1 MHFVNYLP
9 FGLLI
14 LVPGIILLYILKQKS
29 EDKDISSLYL
39 WRETYKNIEVSKPWE
54 KLKNNLLMYLQIAV
68 VLGLI
73 LALAGPY
80 IASREG
86 AADHVVLVFDNSG
99 SMNALYA
106 KGKSRLDTAKEQAV
120 DYVEQLSTNTDVTV
134 VSSNQTAKVALAG
147 GKDKQKIKE
156 VIYGLE
162 GTHVAGDVNPA
173 VTMTE
178 AMAEQWESY
187 ETILF
192 TDSSVDLGK
201 LTADVVDLSNE
212 GSNAAID
219 YVNYDYEQ
227 DGSLSVLAKVTN
239 YGTNTISTDVNLYLN
254 NKMTAIEKVSDLAP
268 GKDTVIYFRNVTIPK
283 GKKNTSTTI
292 KAEINEKDDLNQ
304 DNTAY
309 NVIREKEEQS
319 VLLIS
324 KQNVFLEKALL
335 TMDNIK
341 VYKTSSLEEADQSKT
356 YDLYIFDGVKPETIP
371 DSNILFVNPKETGE
385 YGELFTVD
393 GKVKSGSFINLKS
406 QDFTQLIDAD
416 FSFGVNQYMKVTPK
430 SKAQVFLQS
439 DDNTV
444 GFVEKVKGKQIA
456 VLAFDLH
463 NSDFALQTEF
473 PILMN
478 QLFGKMLNSYLLTE
492 AVITA
497 GENYEVNQVSF
508 VKETA
513 GLYQVEGE
521 MAAGKVEETLAV
533 NFPST
538 DESKLTTKVNVNK
551 DENTNNSKQ
560 KTTNTIQRKT
570 RNIKTPVIFMVLLF
584 LILEWIVY
592 LRRR

>member
-1 MHFVNYLP
+1 MYFINYLP

-54 KLKNNLLMYLQIAV
+54 RLKNNLLMYLQIAV

-86 AADHVVLVFDNSG
+86 AAEHIVLVFDNSG

-106 KGKSRLDTAKEQAV
+106 KGKSRIDTAKEQAV
-120 DYVEQLSTNTDVTV
+120 DYVEQLSTNVDVTV
-134 VSSNQTAKVALAG
+134 LSSNQTAKVVLAG
-147 GKDKQKIKE
+147 GKDKQKVKE
-156 VIYGLE
+156 AIYGLE
-162 GTHVAGDVNPA
+162 CTHVAGDVNPA

-178 AMAEQWESY
+178 AMAEQWDSY
-187 ETILF
+187 EAVVF
-192 TDSSVDLGK
+192 TDNDVDLGK
-201 LTADVVDLSNE
+201 LNADVVDLSSQGN
-212 GSNAAID
+212 NAAID

-239 YGTNTISTDVNLYLN
+239 YGTSTISTDVNLYLN
-254 NKMTAIEKVSDLAP
+254 NKMTAIEQVSDLAS
-268 GKDTVIYFRNVTIPK
+268 GKDTVIYFKNVTIPK
-283 GKKNTSTTI
+283 VKKGDSITI

-304 DNTAY
+304 DNIAY

-324 KQNVFLEKALL
+324 DQNVFLEKALL
-335 TMDNIK
+335 TMENIK
-341 VYKTSSLEEADQSKT
+341 IYKATSLEEADQSKK
-356 YDLYIFDGVKPETIP
+356 YDLYIFDGVKPERIP

-385 YGELFTVD
+385 YGELFTVE
-393 GKVKSGSFINLKS
+393 GKEKSGSFIHLKS
-406 QDFTQLIDAD
+406 QDFIELIDAD

-430 SKAQVFLQS
+430 AKAQVFLQNEE
-439 DDNTV
+439 NTV

-473 PILMN
+473 PILMH

-497 GENYEVNQVSF
+497 GDSYEVNQVSF

-521 MAAGKVEETLAV
+521 MAEGKVEETLAV

-538 DESKLTTKVNVNK
+538 EESKLTTQVSANK
-551 DENTNNSKQ
+551 DENAHNSKQ
-560 KTTNTIQRKT
+560 KTKNTIQRKT
-570 RNIKTPVIFMVLLF
+570 RDIKTPIILFALLF

>member
-1 MHFVNYLP
+1 M
-9 FGLLI
+9 
-14 LVPGIILLYILKQKS
+14 VPGIILLYILKQKS

-54 KLKNNLLMYLQIAV
+54 RLKNNLLMYLQIAV

-86 AADHVVLVFDNSG
+86 AAEHIVLVFDNSG

-106 KGKSRLDTAKEQAV
+106 KGKSRIDTAKEQAV
-120 DYVEQLSTNTDVTV
+120 DYVEQLSTNVDVTV
-134 VSSNQTAKVALAG
+134 LSSNQTAKVVLAG
-147 GKDKQKIKE
+147 GKDKQKVKE
-156 VIYGLE
+156 AIYGLE
-162 GTHVAGDVNPA
+162 CTHVAGDVKPA

-178 AMAEQWESY
+178 AMAEQWDSY
-187 ETILF
+187 EAVVF
-192 TDSSVDLGK
+192 TDNDVDLGK
-201 LTADVVDLSNE
+201 LNADVVDLSSQGN
-212 GSNAAID
+212 NAAID

-239 YGTNTISTDVNLYLN
+239 YGTSTISTDVNLYLN
-254 NKMTAIEKVSDLAP
+254 NKMTAIEQVSDLAS
-268 GKDTVIYFRNVTIPK
+268 GKDTVIYFKNVTIPK
-283 GKKNTSTTI
+283 VKKGDSITI

-304 DNTAY
+304 DNIAY

-324 KQNVFLEKALL
+324 DQNVFLEKALL
-335 TMDNIK
+335 TMENIK
-341 VYKTSSLEEADQSKT
+341 IYKATSLEEADQSKK
-356 YDLYIFDGVKPETIP
+356 YDLYIFDGVKPERIP

-385 YGELFTVD
+385 YGELFTVE
-393 GKVKSGSFINLKS
+393 GKEKSGSFIHLKS
-406 QDFTQLIDAD
+406 QDFIELIDAD

-430 SKAQVFLQS
+430 AKAQVFLQNEE
-439 DDNTV
+439 NTV

-473 PILMN
+473 PILMH

-497 GENYEVNQVSF
+497 GDSYEVNQVSF

-521 MAAGKVEETLAV
+521 MAEGKVEETLAV

-538 DESKLTTKVNVNK
+538 EESKLTTQVSANK
-551 DENTNNSKQ
+551 DENAHNSKQ
-560 KTTNTIQRKT
+560 KTKNTIQRKT
-570 RNIKTPVIFMVLLF
+570 RDIKTPIILFALLF

>member
-1 MHFVNYLP
+1 M
-9 FGLLI
+9 
-14 LVPGIILLYILKQKS
+14 VPGIILLYILKQKS

-54 KLKNNLLMYLQIAV
+54 RLKNNLLMYLQIAV

-86 AADHVVLVFDNSG
+86 AAEHIVLVFDNSG

-106 KGKSRLDTAKEQAV
+106 KGKSRIDTAKEQAV
-120 DYVEQLSTNTDVTV
+120 DYVEQLSTNVDVTV
-134 VSSNQTAKVALAG
+134 LSSNQTAKVVLAG
-147 GKDKQKIKE
+147 GKDKQKVKE
-156 VIYGLE
+156 AIYGLE
-162 GTHVAGDVNPA
+162 CTHVAGDVNPA

-178 AMAEQWESY
+178 AMAEQWDSY
-187 ETILF
+187 EAVVF
-192 TDSSVDLGK
+192 TDNDVDLGK
-201 LTADVVDLSNE
+201 LNADVVDLSSQGN
-212 GSNAAID
+212 NAAID

-239 YGTNTISTDVNLYLN
+239 YGTSTISTDVNLYLN
-254 NKMTAIEKVSDLAP
+254 NKMTAIEQVSDLAS
-268 GKDTVIYFRNVTIPK
+268 GKDTVIYFKNVTIPK
-283 GKKNTSTTI
+283 VKKGDSITI

-304 DNTAY
+304 DNIAY

-324 KQNVFLEKALL
+324 DQNVFLEKALL
-335 TMDNIK
+335 TMENIK
-341 VYKTSSLEEADQSKT
+341 IYKATSLEEADQSKK
-356 YDLYIFDGVKPETIP
+356 YDLYIFDGVKPERIP

-385 YGELFTVD
+385 YGELFTVE
-393 GKVKSGSFINLKS
+393 GKEKSGSFIHLKS
-406 QDFTQLIDAD
+406 QDFIELIDAD

-430 SKAQVFLQS
+430 AKAQVFLQNEE
-439 DDNTV
+439 NTV

-473 PILMN
+473 PILMH

-497 GENYEVNQVSF
+497 GDSYEVNQVSF

-521 MAAGKVEETLAV
+521 MAEGKVEETLAV

-538 DESKLTTKVNVNK
+538 EESKLTTQVSANK
-551 DENTNNSKQ
+551 DENAHNSKQ
-560 KTTNTIQRKT
+560 KTKNTIQRKT
-570 RNIKTPVIFMVLLF
+570 RDIKTPIILFALLF

>member
-68 VLGLI
+68 VSGLI
-73 LALAGPY
+73 FALAGPY

-86 AADHVVLVFDNSG
+86 NVDHVVLVFDNSG

-106 KGKSRLDTAKEQAV
+106 KGKTRLDTAKKQAV
-120 DYVEQLSTNTDVTV
+120 DYVEQLSDNADVTLL
-134 VSSNQTAKVALAG
+134 SSNQTAKVVLAG
-147 GKDKQKIKE
+147 AKDKQKVKDA
-156 VIYGLE
+156 IYGLE
-162 GTHVAGDVNPA
+162 CTHVAGDVNPA

-201 LTADVVDLSNE
+201 LTADVVDLSSE
-212 GSNAAID
+212 GNNGAID

-239 YGTNTISTDVNLYLN
+239 YGSETISTDVNLYLN

-268 GKDTVIYFRNVTIPK
+268 GKDTVVYFKNVTIPK
-283 GKKNTSTTI
+283 AKKGASTTI
-292 KAEINEKDDLNQ
+292 KAEINEKDDLTQ
-304 DNTAY
+304 DNIAY

-335 TMDNIK
+335 TMDNTK
-341 VYKTSSLEEADQSKT
+341 VYKTTSLEEADQSKT

-371 DSNILFVNPKETGE
+371 DSNILFVNPKEKGA
-385 YGELFTVD
+385 YGELFTVE
-393 GKVKSGSFINLKS
+393 GKEKSGSLINLKP
-406 QDFTQLIDAD
+406 QDFTELIDAD
-416 FSFGVNQYMKVTPK
+416 FSFGVNEYMKVTPK
-430 SKAQVFLQS
+430 SKAQIFLQS
-439 DDNTV
+439 EGNAV

-478 QLFGKMLNSYLLTE
+478 QLFGNMLNSYLLSE

-497 GENYEVNQVSF
+497 GDNYEVNQVSY

-521 MAAGKVEETLAV
+521 MAEGKVEETLAV

-538 DESKLTTKVNVNK
+538 EESKLTIQISANK
-551 DENTNNSKQ
+551 DEKEKTSKQ
-560 KTTNTIQRKT
+560 KTGNTIQRKT
-570 RNIKTPVIFMVLLF
+570 RDIKTPVILLALLF